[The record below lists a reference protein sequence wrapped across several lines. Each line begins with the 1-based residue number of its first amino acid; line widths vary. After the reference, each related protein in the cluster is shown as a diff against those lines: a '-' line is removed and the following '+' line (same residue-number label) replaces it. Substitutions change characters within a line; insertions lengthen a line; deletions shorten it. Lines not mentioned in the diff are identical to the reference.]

1 MNTHTMEEG
10 PLMIDRCYSSITL
23 VWSIPKYG
31 ATNNKESGLVSY
43 NYIYELQMND
53 SNISTD
59 EWKTLSDTIRTNT
72 IKKNNLIPTV
82 GYRFRVRYRPFMNLS
97 STVGIDSNNNDWSNY
112 SISSSEYYVLS
123 SDFKMMKSP
132 IMITNDDISITIQ
145 WESINNA
152 TGK

>member
-1 MNTHTMEEG
+1 
-10 PLMIDRCYSSITL
+10 
-23 VWSIPKYG
+23 
-31 ATNNKESGLVSY
+31 
-43 NYIYELQMND
+43 MND
-53 SNISTD
+53 GKIID
-59 EWKTLSDTIRTNT
+59 EWRTLSDTIRTNT

-82 GYRFRVRYRPFMNLS
+82 GYRFRVRYRS
-97 STVGIDSNNNDWSNY
+97 STNVSTIGNDWSNY

-132 IMITNDDISITIQ
+132 TMITNDDVSITLQ

>member
-1 MNTHTMEEG
+1 MEEG
-10 PLMIDRCYSSITL
+10 PMMIDRCYSSITL
-23 VWSIPKYG
+23 IWSIPKHTNHDDGDSNDDG
-31 ATNNKESGLVSY
+31 AVTNNKERRLVS
-43 NYIYELQMND
+43 NDYIYELQMND
-53 SNISTD
+53 GKIID
-59 EWKTLSDTIRTNT
+59 EWRTLSDTIRTNT

-82 GYRFRVRYRPFMNLS
+82 GYRFRVRYRS
-97 STVGIDSNNNDWSNY
+97 STNVSTKGNDWSNY

-132 IMITNDDISITIQ
+132 SMITNDDVSITLQ